1 MNDNNETKWRL
12 AMPFYIAP
20 KASIASGTDW
30 NSCEMNTSSNKE
42 VSIYFKSIDCL
53 NEIIDHLKLDR
64 SYVSIMKLE
73 PLATTTSEGGWAW
86 DNCEDG
92 IPMLGF

>member
-1 MNDNNETKWRL
+1 
-12 AMPFYIAP
+12 
-20 KASIASGTDW
+20 
-30 NSCEMNTSSNKE
+30 MNTSSNKE

-73 PLATTTSEGGWAW
+73 PLATTTSEGGWA
-86 DNCEDG
+86 
-92 IPMLGF
+92 